1 MNYPGQTIQMQSF
14 DIASVKAIQQQ
25 LNEKGCGPVNV
36 NGDYGPDTCHAVML
50 FQTRF
55 NDVNGN
61 PLDAD
66 GIVGPITW
74 VWRKKY

>member
-1 MNYPGQTIQMQSF
+1 
-14 DIASVKAIQQQ
+14 
-25 LNEKGCGPVNV
+25 
-36 NGDYGPDTCHAVML
+36 ML

-55 NDVNGN
+55 NDVNGS

-74 VWRKKY
+74 AELFGTKNIKPIITAPNNLLTTVLDIANSQIGVVEFPSGSNDVPGIN